1 MFRREGEGVKRKKT
15 VRLIFTYILCI
26 LFTVRCLF
34 PIWVLF
40 VNATRSTTQIQTTV
54 SFLPSNHLIENY
66 RSLMAKNFML
76 YRAFFN
82 SLFISVTSTGLSVY
96 FSALTAYG
104 LYIYNFKGKNF
115 LFKFVLV
122 ILMIP
127 GQLSMVGFYQFM
139 LKLNLYDSYIPLI
152 VPSIA
157 APSTVFFLKQYL
169 ESVYP
174 KDLTEATRMDG
185 ANEFLIFNRITVPIV
200 VPALATMSIF
210 GMVYSWNNY
219 VMPLILLNTQS
230 KFTMPMLVQLLRTDI
245 YATDYG
251 ALYLG
256 LMLTILPLIVIYL
269 ILSKAIIRG
278 VALGGIKE

>member
-1 MFRREGEGVKRKKT
+1 MKRKKT

-26 LFTVRCLF
+26 LFTVLCLF

-251 ALYLG
+251 AQYLG

>member
-1 MFRREGEGVKRKKT
+1 MGVKRKKT

-26 LFTVRCLF
+26 LFTVLCLF

>member
-1 MFRREGEGVKRKKT
+1 MKRKKT

-26 LFTVRCLF
+26 LFTVLCLF

-115 LFKFVLV
+115 LFKFILV

>member
-15 VRLIFTYILCI
+15 VRLIFTYILSI
-26 LFTVRCLF
+26 LFTVLCLF

>member
-26 LFTVRCLF
+26 LFTVLCLF

-185 ANEFLIFNRITVPIV
+185 ANEFLIFNRITVPMV

>member
-26 LFTVRCLF
+26 LFTVLCLF

>member
-1 MFRREGEGVKRKKT
+1 MKRKKT

-26 LFTVRCLF
+26 LFTVLCLF

>member
-26 LFTVRCLF
+26 LFTVLCLF

-54 SFLPSNHLIENY
+54 SFLPSNHLMENY
-66 RSLMAKNFML
+66 RSLMAENFML

-210 GMVYSWNNY
+210 GIVYSWNNY

>member
-26 LFTVRCLF
+26 LFTVLCLF

-152 VPSIA
+152 IPSIA

>member
-1 MFRREGEGVKRKKT
+1 MKRKKT

-26 LFTVRCLF
+26 LFTVLCLF

-210 GMVYSWNNY
+210 GIVYSWNNY

>member
-26 LFTVRCLF
+26 LFTVLCLF

-210 GMVYSWNNY
+210 GIVYSWNNY
-219 VMPLILLNTQS
+219 VMPLILLKTQS

>member
-26 LFTVRCLF
+26 LFTVLCLF

-256 LMLTILPLIVIYL
+256 LMLTILPLIVLYL

>member
-1 MFRREGEGVKRKKT
+1 MKRKKII
-15 VRLIFTYILCI
+15 RLILTYFLCA
-26 LFTVRCLF
+26 LFTVICLF
-34 PIWVLF
+34 PIWALF
-40 VNATRSTTQIQTTV
+40 VNATRSTLQIQTTV
-54 SFLPSNHLIENY
+54 SFIPSTHLIENY
-66 RSLMAKNFML
+66 NSLMSKNFML

-82 SLFISVTSTGLSVY
+82 SVFIAVTSTLLSVY

-104 LYIYNFKGKNF
+104 FYVYNFKGKGF

-139 LKLNLYDSYIPLI
+139 LKLHLYDSYIPLI
-152 VPSIA
+152 IPSIA
-157 APSTVFFLKQYL
+157 APSTVFFLKQYF

-185 ANEFLIFNRITVPIV
+185 ANEFLIFNRIAVPVII
-200 VPALATMSIF
+200 PALATMSIF

-256 LMLTILPLIVIYL
+256 LALTILPLIVIYL
-269 ILSKAIIRG
+269 VLSKAIIRG
-278 VALGGIKE
+278 VAMGSVKE

>member
-26 LFTVRCLF
+26 LFTVLCLF

-115 LFKFVLV
+115 LFKLVLV

-210 GMVYSWNNY
+210 GIVYSWNNY

>member
-1 MFRREGEGVKRKKT
+1 
-15 VRLIFTYILCI
+15 
-26 LFTVRCLF
+26 
-34 PIWVLF
+34 
-40 VNATRSTTQIQTTV
+40 
-54 SFLPSNHLIENY
+54 
-66 RSLMAKNFML
+66 MAKNFML